1 MPPYRITSSAVA
13 NSVSGMVRPSALAVL
28 SFAAFQFGVFPSL
41 RHTASTV
48 YSARKPHDIMTTKT
62 IDQPARR
69 LRPLL
74 RWAERLLTLVRDA
87 LPSPGYI
94 YVEPFCGSAYLFFQ
108 TSPQRAVLADI
119 NLDPKKD
126 RGGFAQV
133 PILSTQVLLS
143 GFDDVLPCDL
153 LCLV

>member
-1 MPPYRITSSAVA
+1 
-13 NSVSGMVRPSALAVL
+13 L

-119 NLDPKKD
+119 NLHPKKD
-126 RGGFAQV
+126 RGGL
-133 PILSTQVLLS
+133 PRSLILSTQKGLLS
-143 GFDDVLPCDL
+143 GFDDVFTYSLRCLNWSVERRLDER
-153 LCLV
+153 LCLL